1 MSDAETALLRAFA
14 EAWNRHDLEGL
25 LALCTE
31 DCVFETAAGPLAC
44 GARHVGKQALR
55 EAFPAAWRRW
65 PDARWEEA
73 THVVAP
79 GGRAFSE
86 WTFRGTDAQGVVTEL
101 RGVDLFEIRDGL
113 IARKDTYRKQRV
125 A

>member
-1 MSDAETALLRAFA
+1 MTDATMALLQAFA
-14 EAWNRHDLEGL
+14 DAWNRHDIEAL

-31 DCVFETAAGPLAC
+31 DCVFETASGPLAC
-44 GARHVGKQALR
+44 GARHVGRAALR
-55 EAFPAAWRRW
+55 EAFPAAWRTW
-65 PDARWEEA
+65 PDARWEEVE
-73 THVVAP
+73 HVVAP
-79 GGRAFSE
+79 GGRAVST
-86 WTFRGTDAQGVVTEL
+86 WTFRGTDAAGAGTEV